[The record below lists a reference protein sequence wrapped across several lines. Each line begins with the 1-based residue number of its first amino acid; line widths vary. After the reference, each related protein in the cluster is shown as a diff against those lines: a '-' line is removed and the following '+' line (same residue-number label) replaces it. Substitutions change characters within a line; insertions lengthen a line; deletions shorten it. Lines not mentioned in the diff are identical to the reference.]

1 MERNEMINILN
12 GMCERCLMKGMILT
26 INDAKILCDTFDRFR
41 NTNYTNDEEYSR
53 DILYLYDLA
62 TKLHESGNT
71 SIGESYSI
79 YSALLHAD
87 TVDFVE
93 TEPVETKVNETIK
106 EESVVKVGPVKIK
119 RNNVKKSKSND
130 GVVDISEIVVS

>member
-1 MERNEMINILN
+1 MINILN
-12 GMCERCLMKGMILT
+12 GMCERCLMKGMIST
-26 INDAKILCDTFDRFR
+26 IDDAKILCDTFDRFR

-93 TEPVETKVNETIK
+93 VEPVETKVNETI
-106 EESVVKVGPVKIK
+106 EESVVKVEPVKIK
-119 RNNVKKSKSND
+119 RNSGKKSKSND